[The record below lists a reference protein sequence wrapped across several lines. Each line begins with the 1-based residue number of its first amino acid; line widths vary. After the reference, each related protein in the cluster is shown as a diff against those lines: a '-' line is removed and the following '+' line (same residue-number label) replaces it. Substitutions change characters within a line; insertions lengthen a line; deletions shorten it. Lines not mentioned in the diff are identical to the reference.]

1 MAKKKKETKIEEKKP
16 ELKKY
21 NTFQIG
27 LIVLLTITI
36 LTLCGVLLVQK
47 IGIYLDARK
56 TMNEFN
62 ELYEGEE
69 PSVIFYMST
78 NCVYCE
84 MQQPI
89 LDQIAKDYDID
100 YLKIDKM
107 NLSEKNLRE
116 IEEKLGLDGATPAT
130 VIVKDGEVVTGNTGY
145 LDGYEYIKIFIDG
158 GILDEGSKYKPE
170 ENLTFIDYQQFLE
183 LVETN
188 EPVAITLGRAAC
200 DYCTAARPILS
211 NISKA
216 YDVPLYYLTLNY
228 IPAED
233 RLALVDK
240 LEEMDYD
247 EEVFVKDGDFVTPAT
262 LIIED
267 GKVVSYQRE
276 LGNINIYTK
285 LFKDYGIIE

>member
-47 IGIYLDARK
+47 IGIYLDTRK

-62 ELYEGEE
+62 EFYEGEE

-183 LVETN
+183 LFETN
-188 EPVAITLGRAAC
+188 EPDDINL
-200 DYCTAARPILS
+200 YS
-211 NISKA
+211 NVSVNYSDIECVHLTGTRLLFPQRTRTFFIVVMPSHSGFQTKERIS
-216 YDVPLYYLTLNY
+216 T
-228 IPAED
+228 
-233 RLALVDK
+233 
-240 LEEMDYD
+240 
-247 EEVFVKDGDFVTPAT
+247 FV
-262 LIIED
+262 
-267 GKVVSYQRE
+267 
-276 LGNINIYTK
+276 
-285 LFKDYGIIE
+285 